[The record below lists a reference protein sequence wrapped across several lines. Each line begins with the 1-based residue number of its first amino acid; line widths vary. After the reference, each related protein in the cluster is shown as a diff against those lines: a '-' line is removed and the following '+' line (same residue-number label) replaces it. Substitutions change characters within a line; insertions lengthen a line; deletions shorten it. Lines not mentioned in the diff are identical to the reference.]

1 MMGDLTTWL
10 TAAGPMGMF
19 VAAVLAGS
27 VFPFSSEVVMMGL
40 LSAGADPV
48 GVLIWGT
55 VGNVLGSVINYGIGR
70 LLGREETTT
79 RREQSNLFELPSR
92 EGGRRSQPTTRREQ
106 SNLFELPS
114 REGGRRSQWIVKYAK
129 VSPEKLERCRTYVS
143 KYGAW
148 AGLLAWIPLLG
159 SLVTVAMGFMRT
171 NPLWSFVT
179 IATGKYL
186 RYQIIV
192 SAWLMAAE

>member
-70 LLGREETTT
+70 LGREE
-79 RREQSNLFELPSR
+79 
-92 EGGRRSQPTTRREQ
+92 
-106 SNLFELPS
+106 
-114 REGGRRSQWIVKYAK
+114 WMVKYAK
-129 VSPEKLERCRTYVS
+129 VSPEKLERGRTYVS

-171 NPLWSFVT
+171 NPLWSLVT

>member
-70 LLGREETTT
+70 LG
-79 RREQSNLFELPSR
+79 S
-92 EGGRRSQPTTRREQ
+92 EGG
-106 SNLFELPS
+106 
-114 REGGRRSQWIVKYAK
+114 GRSQWMVKYAK
-129 VSPEKLERCRTYVS
+129 VSPEKLERGRTYVS

>member
-92 EGGRRSQPTTRREQ
+92 EGG
-106 SNLFELPS
+106 
-114 REGGRRSQWIVKYAK
+114 GRSQWIVKYAK
-129 VSPEKLERCRTYVS
+129 VSPEKLERGRTYVS

>member
-70 LLGREETTT
+70 LG
-79 RREQSNLFELPSR
+79 S
-92 EGGRRSQPTTRREQ
+92 
-106 SNLFELPS
+106 
-114 REGGRRSQWIVKYAK
+114 EGGRRSQWIVKYAK
-129 VSPEKLERCRTYVS
+129 VSPEKLERGRTYVS

-192 SAWLMAAE
+192 LAWLMAAE

>member
-1 MMGDLTTWL
+1 MMADLTTWL
-10 TAAGPMGMF
+10 TEAGPQGMF
-19 VAAVLAGS
+19 VAAILAGS

-48 GVLIWGT
+48 GLLVWGT
-55 VGNVLGSVINYGIGR
+55 AGNVLGSAINYGLGR
-70 LLGREETTT
+70 LGSEAST
-79 RREQSNLFELPSR
+79 P
-92 EGGRRSQPTTRREQ
+92 RREQ

-114 REGGRRSQWIVKYAK
+114 REGGRRSQWMVKYAK
-129 VSPEKLERCRTYVS
+129 VSPEKLERGRTYVS

-159 SLVTVAMGFMRT
+159 SVVTVAMGFMRT
-171 NPLWSFVT
+171 NLLWSFVT

-192 SAWLMAAE
+192 SAWLMAD